1 LELVTMSVKIING
14 AGAGELGVET
24 TSKAAR
30 NILYNAAG
38 QPITRKHNQARDEA
52 NDEAFIMG
60 GYNDGNYRHL
70 RTDRTGGQAVAL
82 NTSLLTESFEGTV
95 FPAARWA
102 AIAITMTATQTAAAG
117 LLLNSGTIT
126 TINTGY
132 LIKSLRPFV
141 KMQRAPL
148 HFKAR
153 ARIAHVANSVAEL
166 GFGDAT
172 GANTANANGA
182 YWQYTSGGAV
192 QPVLTYNGVDI
203 TGAAVTGLNASNF
216 YTWDVIIDDDEAV
229 FMVQD
234 TSTGLILA
242 ERSIKMPA
250 TQARLFAVT
259 RLSAIARLYNTASAP
274 ASAPQMVVSTV
285 DVVMLD
291 VMANKP
297 WKEQMAESGYGAPY
311 QPVTQVQAAQ
321 WVNSAFP
328 ASATL
333 SNTAAGYTT
342 LGGLFQFAAVAG
354 AATDYVLFGFQV
366 PSPYAFV
373 LDWID
378 IETWNTGAAAA
389 TTPTL
394 LVWGLGLDQ
403 SAVSLATGGIARV
416 GLGAQS
422 FPIGAAIGAKAERI
436 SQSFDTPLI
445 TNPGRFL
452 TIILRMPVG
461 TATAS
466 EVFQGMVNLR
476 GRFE

>member
-1 LELVTMSVKIING
+1 MAFIQDGSAL
-14 AGAGELGVET
+14 AGNLAVET

-30 NILYNAAG
+30 SILYNAAG
-38 QPITRKHNQARDEA
+38 QPITRKHNQSRDEA
-52 NDEAFIMG
+52 NDEAFVMAG
-60 GYNDGNYRHL
+60 VNDGNYRHF
-70 RTDRTGGQAVAL
+70 RTDRTGGPALAL
-82 NTSLLTESFEGTV
+82 NTSLLTESFEGTQ
-95 FPAARWA
+95 FPTARLINLGSTWT
-102 AIAITMTATQTAAAG
+102 ISQTAASG
-117 LLLNSGTIT
+117 LLMNASSLT
-126 TINTGY
+126 TINTGTF
-132 LIKSLRPFV
+132 IKSLRSFQKP
-141 KMQRAPL
+141 QRAPL

-153 ARIAHVANSVAEL
+153 ARIAHVANAVAEL
-166 GFGDAT
+166 GLGDAVSFN
-172 GANTANANGA
+172 AANANGA

-203 TGAAVTGLNASNF
+203 TGAAVSGLNAANF
-216 YTWDVIIDDDEAV
+216 YTWDVLIDDDEAV

-234 TSTGLILA
+234 TSTGLIIA
-242 ERSIKMPA
+242 ERSLKMPV
-250 TQARLFAVT
+250 TQAKLFAATRLFA
-259 RLSAIARLYNTASAP
+259 IARMYNTGSAP
-274 ASAPQMVVSTV
+274 ASAPQMTVSAI
-285 DVVMLD
+285 DVVQLD

-321 WVNSAFP
+321 WANSAAP

-354 AATDYVLFGFQV
+354 AATDYALFGFQA
-366 PSPYAFV
+366 PTPYSFI
-373 LDWID
+373 LDAID

-394 LVWGLGLDQ
+394 LVWGLGVDQ
-403 SAVSLATGGIARV
+403 SAVSLAGTIARA

-436 SQSFDTPLI
+436 SQAFDTPLI
-445 TNPGRFL
+445 TSPGRFL
-452 TIILRMPVG
+452 TVILRMPVG
-461 TATAS
+461 TATAG
-466 EVFQGMVNLR
+466 EVFQGLVNLR